1 VIAKKGDGSLRDAQ
15 SIFDQIRSFCGNTIT
30 HADAL
35 KTLNAVDLDVY
46 FRVTALIR
54 ERNQKGGIELVEEV
68 IGLGYDLREF
78 VGGLSEHFRNLLVV
92 LSTGSA
98 DLLEASEQYRQKY
111 LEESKQ
117 FAEGDLLRL
126 ARQANDLEQSIR
138 WASQPRYKLEAA
150 LLQMIMMEKS
160 VQVEELLKQIG
171 ELKKRLNGTIEAGGR
186 PDGRSSVAG
195 VPQGEVKVVGTVSA
209 GHLRSAAAST
219 VRRETVG
226 MPPSPAFT
234 SSRSSSLPSFSQPSS
249 APAVAAPAVRPG
261 NGSTRSV
268 SADETYARWQEW
280 IGDVR
285 KEKISVGAVLDESR
299 LVDVSNGLIRISC
312 PDEYHLSTIK
322 RHKDYLVESFRKLTG
337 YNVHIEPTVQAHHQ
351 QDDSS
356 VTHTPVAAESRI
368 PSSTNPHNQNHPV
381 IDALKRELG
390 AEPIE

>member
-1 VIAKKGDGSLRDAQ
+1 M
-15 SIFDQIRSFCGNTIT
+15 
-30 HADAL
+30 
-35 KTLNAVDLDVY
+35 DLDVY
-46 FRVTALIR
+46 FRVTGLIR
-54 ERNQKGGIELVEEV
+54 EKNQKKGIELVEEI

-126 ARQANDLEQSIR
+126 ARQANELEQSIR
-138 WASQPRYKLEAA
+138 WASQPRYKLETA

-171 ELKKRLNGTIEAGGR
+171 ELKKRVNGTIEAGGR

-209 GHLRSAAAST
+209 GHLHSAAAST

-226 MPPSPAFT
+226 MPPSPVFT
-234 SSRSSSLPSFSQPSS
+234 SSRSSSLPSFSKPDNT
-249 APAVAAPAVRPG
+249 PAVAAPAVHPG
-261 NGSTRSV
+261 NGAVRSV

-351 QDDSS
+351 QDDSN
-356 VTHTPVAAESRI
+356 VTHTPVAAEHGT
-368 PSSTNPHNQNHPV
+368 PSSTTNPHNQNHPV

-390 AEPIE
+390 AEPIDS